1 MSTLEDDLDP
11 MSELDEQRRDLHQ
24 DLLAFLRSGHPQKA
38 WQGQAAAGHEG
49 DFDALAVRVL
59 RYQAAALPTYGRLVT
74 RLGASLDSWQAA
86 PMVPTELFQEL
97 DLCSRPPSPKDRVFR
112 TSGTT
117 VGRRGA
123 RRVPDLTLYRT
134 AMAQPFIAG
143 VLDGDPSRRRWISL
157 IPRADVLPD
166 SSLTF
171 MVTELAEALAS
182 ETWWVM
188 EKDGIDFELAKTALG
203 EGHGHGDE
211 RVLVLTTA
219 FALAELLDKL
229 RWPPRLPPGSRVMLT
244 GGFKGRTVGLSESE
258 LLDKLHAIL
267 GVPRDLVRAEYGMT
281 ELTSQA
287 YGAPLA
293 PMSTLRF
300 RVVHPET
307 GATLGPGEVGL
318 VGCFDLLN
326 LDNVSSI
333 LTSDLGS
340 LDAEGR
346 LTLHGRRPGATP
358 RGCSLSAEEILA
370 KVAR

>member
-1 MSTLEDDLDP
+1 MSSVDEDLGP
-11 MSELDEQRRDLHQ
+11 ATALDEQRHELHQ
-24 DLLAFLRSGHPQKA
+24 DLLAFLRRG
-38 WQGQAAAGHEG
+38 EG
-49 DFDALAVRVL
+49 DFDTLAVRVL
-59 RYQAAALPTYGRLVT
+59 RYQAAALPAYARLVS
-74 RLGASLDSWQAA
+74 RLGASLDSWQTA

-97 DLCSRPPSPKDRVFR
+97 DLCSRPVGKKDLVFR

-117 VGRRGA
+117 VGRRGS
-123 RRVPDLTLYRT
+123 RRVPDPTLYRT
-134 AMAQPFIAG
+134 AMAHPFIAG
-143 VLDGDPSRRRWISL
+143 VLDGDASRRRWISL

-171 MVTELAEALAS
+171 MVTELAGALAS
-182 ETWWVM
+182 ETYWVM
-188 EKDGIDFELAKTALG
+188 EKDGIDFDLAKTALG
-203 EGHGHGDE
+203 EGHGSGDE

-244 GGFKGRTVGLSESE
+244 GGFKGKNLGLSEAE
-258 LLDKLHAIL
+258 LLAKLEAIL
-267 GVPRDLVRAEYGMT
+267 GVPPSLVRAEYGMT

-287 YGAPLA
+287 YGTPFI
-293 PMSTLRF
+293 PMGTLRF
-300 RVVHPET
+300 RVVHPES
-307 GATLGPGEVGL
+307 GAALGPGEVGL

-333 LTSDLGS
+333 LTSDLGA
-340 LDAEGR
+340 LDAQGR